1 MINYV
6 INLDRRSDRWEE
18 FVEKMRKSQEFS
30 KETFIRI
37 SAFDGNKYEGEIKR
51 YNLENKLVFN
61 IIGSISSILGLTND
75 FTKFLINNS
84 DANIKEI
91 ETKKHKIRLRSL
103 NIESQNQEII
113 INKKIYNIH
122 ITF

>member
-1 MINYV
+1 MTDFEENIKKEKNKIKKLKYFEKSIGFSIFVTGLLCV
-6 INLDRRSDRWEE
+6 IITN
-18 FVEKMRKSQEFS
+18 
-30 KETFIRI
+30 
-37 SAFDGNKYEGEIKR
+37 

-91 ETKKHKIRLRSL
+91 ETKKHKIRIRSL